1 MMNCLGLFWFQ
12 AFIGDEVKNMFD
24 QYQYESKQNIEAD
37 VVKILFEKTQGQP
50 GLVGWFGELLTE
62 KYNQEPDQPIG
73 IKLWNRVYLK
83 SCEVEHNNTVRNII
97 TKARDE
103 YRTDVI
109 KLFTDAGIHFSFD
122 YDWCNYMYMH
132 GIITYAEDDDGSCH
146 ICRFSSPFIQTRLY
160 NAFTGIIKK
169 NQERSM
175 IALEPLD
182 TLDDVFDGPDLNIP
196 ALLCRYKNY
205 LKRMKESGEDLWK
218 DQPRRKSDFHL
229 TEAVGHFH
237 LYHWLSMALRKRCI
251 IHPEFPTG
259 NGKVDLHLLC
269 KDDKKGLIEVK
280 SFVNAYEV
288 NESIIQAAKY
298 ASKTNH
304 SSVSIALFAPF
315 TDENVLTQLSR
326 TETIDDISVT
336 VVAIG
341 QG

>member
-1 MMNCLGLFWFQ
+1 M
-12 AFIGDEVKNMFD
+12 KN
-24 QYQYESKQNIEAD
+24 
-37 VVKILFEKTQGQP
+37 LFEKTQGQP

-196 ALLCRYKNY
+196 ALLSRYKNY

-251 IHPEFPTG
+251 IRPEFPTG
-259 NGKVDLHLLC
+259 NGKVDLHLLS

-288 NESIIQAAKY
+288 KESITQAAKY

-304 SSVSIALFAPF
+304 SSVSVALFAPF

-326 TETIDDISVT
+326 TETIDDVTVT